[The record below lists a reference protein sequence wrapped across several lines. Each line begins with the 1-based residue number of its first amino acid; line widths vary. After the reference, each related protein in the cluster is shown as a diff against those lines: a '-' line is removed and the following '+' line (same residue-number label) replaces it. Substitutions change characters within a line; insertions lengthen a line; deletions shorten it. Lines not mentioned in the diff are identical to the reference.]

1 MTMCSIV
8 EQIKEDL
15 FLYGEAYFGDVLMSD
30 EDVGITFLMRYID
43 NDDFCRELLLA
54 ILGDKEAAKYIV
66 NTLDKF
72 IQREYDSCCDS
83 Q

>member
-1 MTMCSIV
+1 MTMCNII

-15 FLYGEAYFGDVLMSD
+15 LLYGESYFGDVLMSD

-72 IQREYDSCCDS
+72 IQREYALCCDL